1 MLLRRC
7 LICCMIVLVG
17 LIGPLHQA
25 AGYFAEDSFASY
37 WREETTGE
45 TVENTYVVRSG
56 DTLWGISRRFQVDLK
71 DLAAANG
78 IQGDLIKPGQ
88 VLVLSSQAQAR
99 GMTHRVARGE
109 TLWSLASRYQV
120 SVEQLMVVNQ
130 IQDPDS
136 IWDGQDLIIAVTD
149 QVQPVTAQ
157 GPEQTFSWP
166 LTGKI
171 TSPFGPRGNEFHHG
185 LDIAG
190 EMGEIIKAAQSGRVD
205 SLGYLPFYGETVI
218 IDHGDGYQTL
228 YAHLSK
234 YLVKPGDV
242 VEEGQG
248 IAQVGSTG
256 RSTGPHLHFEV
267 RVNNKT
273 VDPILYLKHK

>member
-37 WREETTGE
+37 WREETAGK
-45 TVENTYVVRSG
+45 TVENTYTVRSG
-56 DTLWGISRRFQVDLK
+56 DTLWGISRRFQVDLR

-99 GMTHRVARGE
+99 GLTHRVARGE

-120 SVEQLMVVNQ
+120 SMEQLMVVNQ

-136 IWDGQDLIIAVTD
+136 IWDGQDLIIAVAD

-171 TSPFGPRGNEFHHG
+171 TSPFGPRGSGFHHG

-218 IDHGDGYQTL
+218 LDHGDGYQTL

>member
-37 WREETTGE
+37 WREETAGK
-45 TVENTYVVRSG
+45 TVENTYTVRSG
-56 DTLWGISRRFQVDLK
+56 DTLWGISRRFQVDLR

-99 GMTHRVARGE
+99 VLTHRVARGE

-120 SVEQLMVVNQ
+120 SMEQLMVVNQ

-136 IWDGQDLIIAVTD
+136 IWDGQDLIIAVAD

-171 TSPFGPRGNEFHHG
+171 TSPFGPRGSGFHHG

-218 IDHGDGYQTL
+218 LDHGDGYQTL